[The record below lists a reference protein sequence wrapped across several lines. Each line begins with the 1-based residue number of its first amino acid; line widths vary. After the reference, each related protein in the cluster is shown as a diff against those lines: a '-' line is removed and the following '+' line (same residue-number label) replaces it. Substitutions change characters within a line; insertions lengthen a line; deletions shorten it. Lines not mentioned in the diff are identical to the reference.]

1 MAAPTPF
8 LFPATQPTI
17 LPDPSTFFSSNLSSP
32 LPTNSFFQNFVL
44 NSGEQPEYIHPY
56 LVKSTKNSLSIA
68 YPLLLFTASVFY
80 QTFAPDLTISS
91 ATPQESAAKNHVI
104 SSYSDLGVT
113 LDIPSSNLRFF
124 LVRGSPYITASV
136 TKPTTL
142 SIKTTSPIESLNPSK
157 DNTKYILKLKS
168 GQTWIIYSSS
178 AISLTK
184 GETEISSNSF
194 SGIIRFASL
203 RNPQQES
210 TLDKYSSSYPVSGY
224 AVFNKSFN
232 VVYNLEKEGNGD
244 LLLLA
249 HPLHVKLLSSKS
261 NKVTVLSDFKYP
273 SVDGELVGVVGDS
286 WELETKHVPLTWNSV
301 KGVKKEAYE
310 EIVKALVNDV
320 NELNSSNVTTSSS
333 YFYGKLVARA
343 ARLALIAEEVSN
355 SEVIPKI
362 TKFLKDT
369 IQPWLDG
376 SFKGNSFL
384 YEKKWGGLVTKQ
396 GSTDKGADFGFGV
409 YNDHH
414 YHLGYFIYGIAVLAK
429 IDTAWGQKYKPQAYA
444 LVSDFLNTDLKSNSH
459 YPLLRNFD
467 VYKLHSWAS
476 GLTEFADGRNQEST
490 SEAVNAYY
498 AAALMGVAYHDM
510 DLVRIASTVTA
521 LEIHAAQTWWHV
533 KSGDKLYAEEFA
545 KGNKIVGIVWSN
557 KRDSSLWWASA
568 EAKECRLSIQVLPLS
583 PITEALFS
591 DAAYVKEL
599 VEWTLPSLNKPNIE
613 GWKGFTYALQGIY
626 DKSSS
631 LEKIRA
637 LKGVDDGNSFTNL
650 LWWIHS
656 R

>member
-1 MAAPTPF
+1 MAAPTAF
-8 LFPATQPTI
+8 NFPSTQPTI
-17 LPDPSTFFSSNLSSP
+17 LPDASSFFSPNLSSP

-44 NSGEQPEYIHPY
+44 NNGEQPEYIHPY
-56 LVKSTKNSLSIA
+56 LVKSTKTSLSVA

-80 QTFAPDLTISS
+80 QTFGPDLTISA
-91 ATPQESAAKNHVI
+91 ATPQGSANHVI
-104 SSYSDLGVT
+104 SSYSDLSVT

-136 TKPTTL
+136 TKPTIL
-142 SIKTTSPIESLNPSK
+142 SIKTTSAIESLKQSSS
-157 DNTKYILKLKS
+157 TKYILKLKS

-178 AISLTK
+178 RISLTN
-184 GETEISSNSF
+184 GETEIKSNSF

-203 RNPQQES
+203 RSPQHES
-210 TLDKYSSSYPVSGY
+210 TLDKYSYSYPVSGW
-224 AVFNKSFN
+224 AWFKKSFN
-232 VVYNLEKEGNGD
+232 VQYNMETKGKGD

-249 HPLHVKLLSSKS
+249 HPLHLKLLRPKS
-261 NKVTVLSDFKYP
+261 NKVTILRNFKYE
-273 SVDGELVGVVGDS
+273 SVDGELVGVVGNY
-286 WELETKHVPLTWNSV
+286 WVLEPRRVPLTWNSV
-301 KGVKKEAYE
+301 KGVKKDSYQ
-310 EIVKALVNDV
+310 EIIKALVKDV
-320 NELNSSNVTTSSS
+320 NELDSSNLKTSSS

-343 ARLALIAEEVSN
+343 ARLALIAEEVSH

-376 SFKGNSFL
+376 SFKDNGFL
-384 YEKKWGGLVTKQ
+384 YEKKWGGLDTKQ
-396 GSTDKGADFGFGV
+396 GSTDKGADFGFGL

-414 YHLGYFIYGIAVLAK
+414 YHLGYFVYGIAVLVK
-429 IDTAWGQKYKPQAYA
+429 FDKAWGQKYKSQAYS
-444 LVSDFLNTDLKSNSH
+444 LVSDFMNTDKKSNSQF
-459 YPLLRNFD
+459 PRLRNFD
-467 VYKLHSWAS
+467 LYKLHSWAS
-476 GLTEFADGRNQEST
+476 GLTEFGDGRNQEST

-498 AAALMGVAYHDM
+498 AAALMGVAYRDRA
-510 DLVRIASTVTA
+510 LVRAASTVTA
-521 LEIHAAQTWWHV
+521 LEIQAAQTWWHV

-557 KRDSSLWWASA
+557 KRDSGLWWAA
-568 EAKECRLSIQVLPLS
+568 ADCKECRLSIQVLPLS
-583 PITEALFS
+583 PVTEALFS

-599 VEWTLPSLNKPNIE
+599 VEWTLPSVESKPNVE

-626 DKSSS
+626 DKGTS
-631 LEKIRA
+631 LQKIRA
-637 LKGVDDGNSFTNL
+637 LTGVDDGNSFTNL